1 MREDKARPRPAKMR
15 TRAKKAVAERHDVRQ
30 QWWFE
35 CMRRFDDLCS
45 QKKIGRHGLQTAV
58 EPIGGR
64 HFSQRHFRR
73 ILGGNFC
80 PIDPQVWIRALA
92 KMVSLRDGGD
102 DKDQA
107 DREREYYERIAE
119 NEALSGSTSS
129 HPDRK
134 ISKHAVASSSRLA
147 DYDVPGRDNRGA
159 RKRED
164 LFEDKELVSIVIT
177 SAIPH
182 TNRLRLLLRKTVSYF
197 GVVGSEIVIDRHTVQ
212 IEMYITLGRN
222 FAQQVG
228 RMVADV
234 KRIEGVKDA
243 ITL

>member
-15 TRAKKAVAERHDVRQ
+15 SRARKAVAPQHDVRQ
-30 QWWFE
+30 QWWSE
-35 CMRRFDDLCS
+35 CTRRFDDLCF
-45 QKKIGRHGLQTAV
+45 QKKIGRHGLQSAI

-73 ILGGNFC
+73 ILGGKFC
-80 PIDPQVWIRALA
+80 PIDPQIWIRALA
-92 KMVSLRDGGD
+92 KMVSVRDGGD
-102 DKDQA
+102 DKDRA
-107 DREREYYERIAE
+107 DREREYFERIGGD
-119 NEALSGSTSS
+119 EALSGSTTS
-129 HPDRK
+129 HAERK
-134 ISKHAVASSSRLA
+134 ISQPRVASKSRLT
-147 DYDVPGRDNRGA
+147 DYEVPERDNRGA
-159 RKRED
+159 RKREE

-182 TNRLRLLLRKTVSYF
+182 TNRLLLLLRKTVSYF
-197 GVVGSEIVIDRHTVQ
+197 GVVGSEIVIDRHAVQ
-212 IEMYITLGRN
+212 IEIYITLGRN